1 MIAGTRVSRLLQGY
15 RGRALADLPA
25 LIALL
30 TAASRFLAE
39 SPSVVGFDLNPV
51 IVNETGAHVVDVRVL
66 ERE

>member
-1 MIAGTRVSRLLQGY
+1 
-15 RGRALADLPA
+15 
-25 LIALL
+25 
-30 TAASRFLAE
+30 LAE